1 MSPFHRRRRSKL
13 RVKIKHRLIL
23 FTRYPTPGT
32 AKTRLIPALGAE
44 GAAALQRQMTEHTSR
59 QVRKLLAL
67 RSLSIEIHFTG
78 DKAAIQTWL
87 GTDWDYQPQ
96 TEGDLG
102 DRLIHAFRSAFDQG
116 MERVVVIGTDCPGL
130 DAYGIEQAFQAL
142 EQQDLVL
149 GDALDGGYYLIGLR
163 RLHPDL
169 FISINWSTNVVR
181 AQTVAIAERLGL
193 SIAHLPLLADV
204 DYPEDLP
211 VWEALQNRPSVSV
224 IVPVLNEAESLK
236 TWQQPEGEWILVDG
250 GSQDETIALAENLG
264 IRIIR
269 SEPGRSR
276 QMNWGAAIAHADIL
290 LFLHADTQLPADFLA
305 QIQQTLA
312 QPGVVAGAFGLAIAG
327 DQPGLRWVEWGVE
340 WRSRCW
346 QMPYGDQGIFLKAET
361 FWKLGGFADLPI
373 MEDFELVKRL
383 QKLGKIA
390 IVPATVTTSARRWEK
405 LGVFKTTVINQLM
418 VVAYYLGVPG
428 DRLARFYRQR

>member
-1 MSPFHRRRRSKL
+1 VAIL
-13 RVKIKHRLIL
+13 DRLIL

-44 GAAALQRQMTEHTSR
+44 GAAALQWQMTEHTLR

-67 RSLSIEIHFTG
+67 RWHLPRESLSVEIHFTG

-87 GTDWDYQPQ
+87 GDNWDYRPQ
-96 TEGDLG
+96 AKGDLG
-102 DRLIHAFRSAFDQG
+102 DRLIHAFQSAFDQG
-116 MERVVVIGTDCPGL
+116 MERVVIIGTDCPGL

-149 GDALDGGYYLIGLR
+149 GDALDGGYYLVGLR
-163 RLHPDL
+163 RSHPDL
-169 FISINWSTNVVR
+169 FVGIEWSTNVVR
-181 AQTVAIAERLGL
+181 AQTIAIAQRLGL
-193 SIAHLPLLADV
+193 SIARLPMLADV

-211 VWEALQNRPSVSV
+211 VWEALQNRPSVSI

-269 SEPGRSR
+269 SAPGRSR

-312 QPGVVAGAFGLAIAG
+312 QPSVVAGAFELAIAG
-327 DQPGLRWVEWGVE
+327 EQPGLRWVERGVK
-340 WRSRCW
+340 WRSRFG
-346 QMPYGDQGIFLKAET
+346 QLPYGDQGIFLRAET
-361 FWKLGGFADLPI
+361 FWELGGFADLPI
-373 MEDFELVKRL
+373 MEDFEFVKRL

-390 IVPATVTTSARRWEK
+390 IAPATVTTSARRWEK

-418 VVAYYLGVPG
+418 VMAYYLGVPG
-428 DRLARFYRQR
+428 ERLAQFYRRR